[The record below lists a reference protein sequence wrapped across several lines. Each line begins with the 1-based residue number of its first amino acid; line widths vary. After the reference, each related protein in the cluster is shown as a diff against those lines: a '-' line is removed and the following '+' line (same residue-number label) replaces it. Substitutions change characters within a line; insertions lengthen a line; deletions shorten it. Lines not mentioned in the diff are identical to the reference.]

1 MVGFAAAVIRRGC
14 MLVQDGDEQIT
25 LFQTRSDS
33 SLGLESFMKI
43 DLDFLN
49 IPPAIWL
56 SITAAVGCMQPA
68 LADEVAPGGYITI
81 VRTVPAHNAFRPGDP
96 GQATTVATARED
108 LIVGGT
114 RALQPLVESV
124 SDAALSGVGGQIA
137 GPSQVG
143 SVATTRGVG
152 GSIHSSSATIG
163 PGVMQTMGGGG
174 GVRHIGSTIS
184 NAMAP
189 LGSALSAMQGAK

>member
-1 MVGFAAAVIRRGC
+1 MVGFAATFIRRGC

-33 SLGLESFMKI
+33 SLGLESFMKM

-49 IPPAIWL
+49 IPLVIRL
-56 SITAAVGCMQPA
+56 SIAAAVGCMQPA
-68 LADEVAPGGYITI
+68 SADEVVPAGYIT
-81 VRTVPAHNAFRPGDP
+81 VMRTIPPHNAFRPGDL

-114 RALQPLVESV
+114 RALQPVVESV

-137 GPSQVG
+137 GPAQAG
-143 SVATTRGVG
+143 SAAATHGVG
-152 GSIHSSSATIG
+152 GSIHTSSATVG

-174 GVRHIGSTIS
+174 GVGHIGSTIS

-189 LGSALSAMQGAK
+189 LSSALSSMQGAK